1 MAVESPFGAFIEDA
15 RSGAL
20 RVRMEPQV
28 FLELDKACEDLIL
41 ELSLA
46 QNDAR
51 AIGERASWGLGEV
64 NPRLSSALE
73 LVTLF
78 REKAFGGPNN
88 AYDTLADYITVARDL
103 QSLLA
108 TIRDTYE
115 RTDED
120 FARRLREI
128 RV

>member
-1 MAVESPFGAFIEDA
+1 MAEETLFGAFVEDA
-15 RSGAL
+15 KSGAL

-28 FLELDKACEDLIL
+28 FVDIDKACQDLIL

-51 AIGERASWGLGEV
+51 ALGERSVWGLGET
-64 NPRLSSALE
+64 NPRLWSALE
-73 LVTLF
+73 LVTFF

-88 AYDTLADYITVARDL
+88 AYDTFGEYIAATQQL
-103 QSLLA
+103 QSLFA
-108 TIRDTYE
+108 TIRETYE
-115 RTDED
+115 RTDEN